1 MAVLKGLDC
10 YVYRNT
16 ATYASPTW
24 SIVNPVIEV
33 TIDSSVG
40 TIDASNRNSTY
51 RLMLAGLLE
60 WSATIRFNK
69 DKDDTDFVA
78 LETAANGRSNV
89 DLLILD
95 GVRTST
101 SSTGFRVQG
110 FFSSWNE
117 SQPLEGAIEIDATIV
132 PAAISNP
139 IATFTG
145 AP

>member
-10 YVYRNT
+10 FVYRNT

-60 WSATIRFNK
+60 WSATIKFNK

-78 LETAANGRSNV
+78 LETAANGRTNV

-101 SSTGFRVQG
+101 ASTGFRVQG

-132 PAAISNP
+132 PAAVSNP

>member
-10 YVYRNT
+10 YVYRNS
-16 ATYASPTW
+16 ATYGSPTW

-60 WSATIRFNK
+60 WSATIKFNK

-78 LETAANGRSNV
+78 LETAANGRTNV

-132 PAAISNP
+132 PAAVSNP

>member
-33 TIDSSVG
+33 TIDSSIG

-60 WSATIRFNK
+60 WSATIKFNK
-69 DKDDTDFVA
+69 DKDDADFVA
-78 LETAANGRSNV
+78 LETAHNGRTNV

-101 SSTGFRVQG
+101 ASTGFRVQG

-132 PAAISNP
+132 PAAIANP

>member
-101 SSTGFRVQG
+101 SSTGFRV
-110 FFSSWNE
+110 
-117 SQPLEGAIEIDATIV
+117 
-132 PAAISNP
+132 
-139 IATFTG
+139 
-145 AP
+145 

>member
-60 WSATIRFNK
+60 WSATIKFNK

-78 LETAANGRSNV
+78 LETAANGRTNV

-132 PAAISNP
+132 PAAVSNP

>member
-16 ATYASPTW
+16 GTYGSPTW

-78 LETAANGRSNV
+78 LETAANGRTNV

-132 PAAISNP
+132 PAAIANP